1 MGKEIELRDLAMN
14 AEVKFGGMVWI
25 VKKKDDSNNTVTLA
39 LKESIQNMEF
49 DAAELGNTDEWVR
62 DYGNN
67 IYEFSNIRQWLNSS
81 GGDWFRKQHDHDAAP
96 SYVGKK
102 GFRSQFSKK
111 EIKQIMP
118 REIVAGHF
126 PDFFYLP
133 AAEEKDLVTGEE
145 FDQDWV
151 WTRTPNSTN
160 SYHVRIVNSS
170 GALYST
176 IAYSGNYGVRPL
188 CDLKSET
195 KVKRANGAWEVG
207 KRKKKK
213 KTTGAPIFKWTDV
226 QITFRRNTDCPLIEV
241 ENTEDDKK
249 LKYERLREEMAEW
262 PDWKKRAYNEM
273 FATSTHSEKLEVDE

>member
-39 LKESIQNMEF
+39 LKESIKRMEF
-49 DAAELGNTDEWVR
+49 DAPEPRNPDEWVS

-67 IYEFSNIRQWLNSS
+67 IYALSNIRQWINSK
-81 GGDWFRKQHDHDAAP
+81 GEGWYRDQHEYDAAP
-96 SYVGKK
+96 SYADKK
-102 GFRSQFSKK
+102 GFMSQFSKK

-118 REIVAGHF
+118 KEIVAGHF
-126 PDFFYLP
+126 PDFFYLS
-133 AAEEKDLVTGEE
+133 ATEEKDLVTGEE

-151 WTRTPNSTN
+151 WTRTPYATN
-160 SYHVRIVNSS
+160 SHLARFVSSS
-170 GALYST
+170 GALNSPY
-176 IAYSGNYGVRPL
+176 ACHGNCGVRPL

-195 KVKRANGAWEVG
+195 KVKKANGAWRIG

-213 KTTGAPIFKWTDV
+213 KTTGAPIFKWTNV

-241 ENTEDDKK
+241 KTADDAKK
-249 LKYERLREEMAEW
+249 SKYERLREEMAEW
-262 PDWKKRAYNEM
+262 PVWKKKAYNEM